1 MQHRFSR
8 HSTFSEQPSS
18 LQTKCVQTFYQDRHG
33 AKFEDK
39 CFVQPRSWKK
49 KKKSFPRHEIPS
61 RVVQP
66 RFTSFRV
73 IRYLRFDVVRALMIP
88 TTKWISIMICMRLTS
103 QRAKFSSVQP
113 TKIMKSFRS

>member
-1 MQHRFSR
+1 MSFFLLKNFQDLNNPFSLLVPFLFSLCGRWFSRDNKKKMQHRFSR

-49 KKKSFPRHEIPS
+49 KKKVFHGTRYQAEWCNLGLLRSVSFDICVS
-61 RVVQP
+61 MWC
-66 RFTSFRV
+66 
-73 IRYLRFDVVRALMIP
+73 AL
-88 TTKWISIMICMRLTS
+88 
-103 QRAKFSSVQP
+103 
-113 TKIMKSFRS
+113 